1 MTLDDVC
8 CYKSA
13 TDGSA
18 TGINLAESAAL
29 ASEEGEEML
38 NVLPILVISGE
49 GEHRERIVET
59 IRKCG
64 LRPTSCCSLR
74 EALPLLARQNFS
86 TVFCNDTLPD
96 GDFRAIIH
104 EVRKSHADVPMVVLS
119 RLADWDGYMTAVGAG
134 AFDYIA
140 CPPNPAETQRILW
153 SALSESTGLHRTAH
167 ATS

>member
-1 MTLDDVC
+1 
-8 CYKSA
+8 
-13 TDGSA
+13 
-18 TGINLAESAAL
+18 
-29 ASEEGEEML
+29 ML
-38 NVLPILVISGE
+38 NVLRILFISPE
-49 GEHRERIVET
+49 EEHRERIVEI
-59 IRKCG
+59 IRKYG
-64 LRPTSCCSLR
+64 LRPTCCCGLR

-104 EVRKSHADVPMVVLS
+104 EVRKLDSDAPVVVLS

-153 SALSESTGLHRTAH
+153 SALSESSGLHRTAH

>member
-1 MTLDDVC
+1 
-8 CYKSA
+8 
-13 TDGSA
+13 
-18 TGINLAESAAL
+18 
-29 ASEEGEEML
+29 ML
-38 NVLPILVISGE
+38 NVLPILVISPE
-49 GEHRERIVET
+49 EEHRERIVEI
-59 IRKCG
+59 IRKYG
-64 LRPTSCCSLR
+64 LRPTCCCGLR

-104 EVRKSHADVPMVVLS
+104 EVRKSHADVPVVVLS
-119 RLADWDGYMTAVGAG
+119 RLADWDGYMSAVGAG

-153 SALSESTGLHRTAH
+153 SALSESSGLHRTAH